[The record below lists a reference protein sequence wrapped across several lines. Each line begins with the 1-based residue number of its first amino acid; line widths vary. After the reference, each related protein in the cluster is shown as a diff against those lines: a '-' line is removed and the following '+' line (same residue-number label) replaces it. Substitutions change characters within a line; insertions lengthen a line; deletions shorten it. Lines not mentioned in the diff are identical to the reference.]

1 MKQYHLVSRI
11 SIYLLAVVMIIFG
24 IYHFQ
29 NARNLMVFVPEFIPG
44 GIIWTYFVGAAFILV
59 GLSFISNKMVKV
71 SAYLLATLLI
81 IFVLTIHLPNYLY
94 AGDKEMKAL
103 ALVSLLKD
111 TAIAGFA
118 LHIAAGA
125 HHQKLHLEESD

>member
-1 MKQYHLVSRI
+1 MQKHHIVSRI
-11 SIYLLAVVMIIFG
+11 AIYLLAVVMISFG

-29 NARNLMVFVPEFIPG
+29 HARELVVYIPSFLPG
-44 GIIWTYFVGAAFILV
+44 GLFWVYSVGAAFILV
-59 GLSFISNKMVKV
+59 AISFVTNRMVKTA
-71 SAYLLATLLI
+71 AYFLAIMLF
-81 IFVLTIHLPNYLY
+81 IFILTIHLPNYLDT
-94 AGDKEMKAL
+94 GDKEMKAL
-103 ALVSLLKD
+103 ALVSILKD